1 MCGGTFLVVF
11 SSSPFLVLLFLFGVC
26 GCYDEREAHS
36 KLLTN
41 EQGNIHGL
49 FKLNAMTA
57 KCVHV
62 EVRLGGLKLCGGG
75 VQQNTFGLHR
85 FKAGS
90 VSLSVE

>member
-41 EQGNIHGL
+41 EQGKIHGL

-62 EVRLGGLKLCGGG
+62 EGWGLKLCGGG
-75 VQQNTFGLHR
+75 VQQYTFELQI
-85 FKAGS
+85 
-90 VSLSVE
+90 